1 MNATELR
8 IGNIVFYNGEN
19 GKNEPVRY
27 YCTINGADLRI
38 MQDDENY
45 LKSHEPIAL
54 TPELLEKCGFE
65 KLEFGNGFMFGRSLG
80 GGRIFLLKYNPLR
93 TDCFYEHYYGTK
105 VQYLHQLQNL
115 YFALTGEELEIN
127 LEEK

>member
-1 MNATELR
+1 MEAKELR

-19 GKNEPVRY
+19 GNNEPVRY

-45 LKSHEPIAL
+45 LRSHEPIDL

-65 KLEFGNGFMFGRSLG
+65 KLEFGNGFMFVISLG
-80 GGRIFLLKYNPLR
+80 GGRVFLLKYNPLR
-93 TDCFYEHYYGTK
+93 TDFFYEHYYGTK

-115 YFALTGEELEIN
+115 YFVLTGEELTIT
-127 LEEK
+127 L